1 MWVWYCTAAM
11 CGARSKKRLG
21 SLQKAYSEANK
32 HSKGMGHTV
41 KMLEEHKLTK
51 PLKELAQK
59 WKSKGA

>member
-1 MWVWYCTAAM
+1 M